1 MRLLIVGTLKGQLTT
16 ATKIA
21 MDNGATVTHAEDHEQ
36 AMRVLRGGKGA
47 DLLLVDVALD
57 IRDLV
62 MRLEAEHIHVP
73 IVACGISNDARA
85 AVAAIHAGAKEY
97 IPLPPDPELIA
108 AVLAAVANDSREMVY
123 RDEAMAK
130 VIKLAQQIA
139 GSDASVM
146 ITGKSGTGKEVL
158 ARYVHSRSNRA
169 KRPFISIN
177 CAAIPEH
184 LLESELFGHEKG
196 AFTGAVA
203 RRIGKFEE
211 ATGGTLLLDEISE
224 MDVRLQSKLLRAI
237 QERVIDRVGG
247 TRPVPVDIRI
257 IATSNRNLADAV
269 REGTFREDLLFRLNV
284 VNLKIP
290 PLRERPAD
298 ILELA
303 QHFAKKYADAN
314 GVPLRPISAD
324 ARRVLT
330 TNRWQGNVRELE
342 NTIHRAVLMAQGDE
356 IGADA
361 ILSPDGDRLD
371 LAKTVPAVAHATFAA
386 EQVTRALVGRTVAD
400 VERDLIL
407 ETLKHCLGNRTHAA
421 NILGISIRT
430 LAQQAERICRRRPAD
445 PASGIERVSAH
456 GDGGV
461 IGPGGSRIQSSSRRR
476 PGPITTG
483 RGCLHEPSTAL
494 PCRWISRYG
503 SRIGARYCLLVRDDK
518 SSNSGFDFQ
527 TASRSLRPVGSSQQ
541 RKSHLRVP
549 ATRSALPASSRGP
562 TNR

>member
-21 MDNGATVTHAEDHEQ
+21 MENGATVTHAEDHEQ

-62 MRLEAEHIHVP
+62 MRLEAEHIHAP
-73 IVACGISNDARA
+73 IVACGITNDARA

-108 AVLAAVANDSREMVY
+108 AVLAAVANDSRELVY
-123 RDEAMAK
+123 RDEAMAR

-146 ITGKSGTGKEVL
+146 ITGESGTGKEVL
-158 ARYVHSRSNRA
+158 ARYVHTRSTRA

-247 TRPVPVDIRI
+247 TKPVAVDIRI
-257 IATSNRNLADAV
+257 IATSNRNLAEAV

-303 QHFAKKYADAN
+303 THFARKYAAVN
-314 GVPLRPISAD
+314 GMPVRPLSAE
-324 ARRVLT
+324 ARTLVLR
-330 TNRWQGNVRELE
+330 NPWRGNVRELE
-342 NTIHRAVLMAQGDE
+342 NTLHRAVLLASGDA
-356 IGADA
+356 IGPEA
-361 ILSPDGDRLD
+361 ILSPEGE
-371 LAKTVPAVAHATFAA
+371 TFAVEGPAARAAQVA
-386 EQVTRALVGRTVAD
+386 EAATRGLVGRTVAQ
-400 VERDLIL
+400 VECDLIL
-407 ETLKHCLGNRTHAA
+407 DTLDHCLGNRTHAA
-421 NILGISIRT
+421 KILGISIRT
-430 LAQQAERICRRRPAD
+430 LRNKLNEY
-445 PASGIERVSAH
+445 VSA
-456 GDGGV
+456 GLDV
-461 IGPGGSRIQSSSRRR
+461 AEPGS
-476 PGPITTG
+476 
-483 RGCLHEPSTAL
+483 
-494 PCRWISRYG
+494 
-503 SRIGARYCLLVRDDK
+503 VR
-518 SSNSGFDFQ
+518 
-527 TASRSLRPVGSSQQ
+527 ASVACG
-541 RKSHLRVP
+541 
-549 ATRSALPASSRGP
+549 
-562 TNR
+562 